1 MFTPL
6 LKESDILELNW
17 EHYEGIAANL
27 SRIDK
32 SSMEDELVE
41 LPTVYSYYHGL
52 MIRSKTLCDKMA
64 EKIEVAKSNTRH
76 ENRQTG
82 VKVTAIAGEDLVN
95 CNVKIQILVQ
105 ALISRK
111 EIYSLLK
118 SVCDAIMMKKDMLIQ
133 LSANQRQETKLYS
146 A

>member
-76 ENRQTG
+76 ENRQT
-82 VKVTAIAGEDLVN
+82 VN